1 MTHFLFFST
10 FFVCSMCIEKCL
22 RDVLVMP
29 HHSRRR
35 HLGRAWM
42 ERSERTVRRIH
53 HHQIRHLL
61 LKAQIH
67 HGNEVRMA
75 QAGADT
81 HFGANE
87 IPHLLIATKRQY
99 FHRS

>member
-1 MTHFLFFST
+1 MTYFLFFST
-10 FFVCSMCIEKCL
+10 FFVCSMCKEKRL
-22 RDVLVMP
+22 RDVPDMP

-35 HLGRAWM
+35 HLGRAWI

-61 LKAQIH
+61 LKAKIH

-75 QAGADT
+75 QLGADT
-81 HFGANE
+81 RFGANE
-87 IPHLLIATKRQY
+87 IPHLLTATKRQY

>member
-10 FFVCSMCIEKCL
+10 FFVFSMCREKCL
-22 RDVLVMP
+22 RDLLDTP

-53 HHQIRHLL
+53 HHQRRHLL
-61 LKAQIH
+61 KAKIR

-81 HFGANE
+81 RFGANE
-87 IPHLLIATKRQY
+87 IPHLLITTKRQY

>member
-1 MTHFLFFST
+1 
-10 FFVCSMCIEKCL
+10 
-22 RDVLVMP
+22 
-29 HHSRRR
+29 
-35 HLGRAWM
+35 M

-61 LKAQIH
+61 LKAKIH
-67 HGNEVRMA
+67 YGNEVRMA

-81 HFGANE
+81 RFGAHE
-87 IPHLLIATKRQY
+87 ILHLLIATKRHY

>member
-10 FFVCSMCIEKCL
+10 FFVCSMCIEKRL
-22 RDVLVMP
+22 RDLLDLP

-35 HLGRAWM
+35 HQGRAWI
-42 ERSERTVRRIH
+42 ERSERTVHRIQ
-53 HHQIRHLL
+53 HHQIRHL

-87 IPHLLIATKRQY
+87 IPRLLIATKRQY

>member
-10 FFVCSMCIEKCL
+10 FFVCSMIKEKRL
-22 RDVLVMP
+22 RDVLDMT
-29 HHSRRR
+29 HLSRRR
-35 HLGRAWM
+35 HLDRAWI
-42 ERSERTVRRIH
+42 ERSERTVHRIQ

-61 LKAQIH
+61 LKAKIH

-81 HFGANE
+81 RFGVNE
-87 IPHLLIATKRQY
+87 IPHLLIATKQQY

>member
-1 MTHFLFFST
+1 
-10 FFVCSMCIEKCL
+10 
-22 RDVLVMP
+22 
-29 HHSRRR
+29 
-35 HLGRAWM
+35 M
-42 ERSERTVRRIH
+42 ERSERTVRLLH

-67 HGNEVRMA
+67 HGTEVRMA

-81 HFGANE
+81 RFGAHE
-87 IPHLLIATKRQY
+87 TPHLLIATKRHY

>member
-22 RDVLVMP
+22 RDLLVMP

-81 HFGANE
+81 HFGVNE
-87 IPHLLIATKRQY
+87 IPHLLIATKQQY

>member
-1 MTHFLFFST
+1 
-10 FFVCSMCIEKCL
+10 
-22 RDVLVMP
+22 
-29 HHSRRR
+29 
-35 HLGRAWM
+35 M

-87 IPHLLIATKRQY
+87 IPHLLIATKR
-99 FHRS
+99 

>member
-1 MTHFLFFST
+1 
-10 FFVCSMCIEKCL
+10 
-22 RDVLVMP
+22 
-29 HHSRRR
+29 
-35 HLGRAWM
+35 M
-42 ERSERTVRRIH
+42 ERSERTVRHIH

-61 LKAQIH
+61 KAKIH

-81 HFGANE
+81 RFGANE
-87 IPHLLIATKRQY
+87 IPHLLIATKRHY